1 MGNPSLDPAQAA
13 SAAQF
18 DRQSDR
24 YGKTHILTD
33 TSDVEAALRGIA
45 VPLRGAALDVATG
58 GGHTALCL
66 ARQGWKI
73 TAGDLAPRML
83 ESAQKLFAEA
93 GLTLD
98 THLFPAEALPFP
110 PQSFD
115 LVSVRVAAHHF
126 SSPAKFIA
134 EVARVLRPGGH
145 FVLIDGSV
153 PENDAETEAWLHRV
167 EKWRDPSHGRFLSR
181 AAWEQLVQET
191 GLTVLRSELHA
202 FKQPDLQWYFETAAT
217 PMGNREL
224 ILDAIRTAPQRVRRA
239 LQLGEE
245 EGRIVWWWLRLSLL
259 ARQLT

>member
-1 MGNPSLDPAQAA
+1 MGTPSLDPAQAA

-24 YGKTHILTD
+24 YGKTHILAD

-45 VPLRGAALDVATG
+45 VPLSGAALDVATG

-66 ARQGWKI
+66 ARPGWKV

-83 ESAQKLFAEA
+83 ENAQKLFAEA
-93 GLTLD
+93 GLALD
-98 THLFPAEALPFP
+98 TRLFPAEVLPFP

-145 FVLIDGSV
+145 FLLIDGSV
-153 PENDAETEAWLHRV
+153 PDNDAETEAWLHRV

-191 GLTVLRSELHA
+191 GLTVLRSELQA

-217 PMGNREL
+217 PTANREL
-224 ILDAIRTAPQRVRRA
+224 VLDAIRTAPERVRAA

-245 EGRIVWWWLRLSLL
+245 EGRIVWWWPRLSLL